1 MKACSAGMTE
11 FVDGW
16 IFGHTLGEGAYG
28 EVQLVINKS
37 TGEAVAMKMIDLK
50 KHPDARQ
57 TVLKETAIHRMLSN
71 PNIIQYYG
79 KRSEPSMEYIFL
91 EYAAGG
97 ELFDRIEPDIG
108 MPAWEAQKYFRQLI
122 SAVEYMHSR
131 GIAHRDLKPE
141 NLLLD
146 NNDNLKVTDFGLA
159 TVYRFNGISRCLEK
173 RCGTLPYVAPEVLL
187 RPYDAEPADIWS
199 CGIILVALL
208 SGELPWDQSL
218 AECPEYA
225 AWKDGKY
232 MSLTPWKKLDNSSL
246 SLIRNILMHTPSTR
260 YTILDIKRHRWFVKM
275 FQRVGGMEGYI
286 RSDETDAKQVAAEDE
301 MQFCLSQPELSVAD
315 NMSGVQINLE
325 ERPGFSFS
333 QPAHI
338 EDLLLCTQVQT
349 KQLTQQSQQNTF
361 QRLVRRMTRFF
372 VKTDCDTTVMRL
384 VNCLEKEKYT
394 CRINDFGTITISAID
409 QRKMPL
415 VFKANIVD
423 MDGKILVDFR
433 LSKGCGLEFKR
444 RFVKI
449 KSMVEDIILK
459 GPVTWP
465 IAVATECMP

>member
-1 MKACSAGMTE
+1 MTE

-28 EVQLVINKS
+28 EVKLVINKS
-37 TGEAVAMKMIDLK
+37 SGEAVAMKMIDLA

-57 TVLKETAIHRMLSN
+57 TVKKETTIHRTLSN
-71 PNIIQYYG
+71 PNIIQYFG

-91 EYAAGG
+91 EYASGG
-97 ELFDRIEPDIG
+97 ELFDRIEPDVG
-108 MPAWEAQKYFRQLI
+108 MPVWEAQKYFKQLI
-122 SAVEYMHSR
+122 SAVEYLHSK

-146 NNDNLKVTDFGLA
+146 ENDNLKVSDFGLA
-159 TVYRFNGISRCLEK
+159 TIYRFRGKERCLEK

-187 RPYDAEPADIWS
+187 HPYHAEPADIWS

-208 SGELPWDQSL
+208 AGELPWDQSL
-218 AECPEYA
+218 AECPEYM
-225 AWKDGKY
+225 AWRDGKY

-246 SLIRNILMHTPSTR
+246 SLIKNILIHSPSAR
-260 YTILDIKRHRWFVKM
+260 CTIKDIKQHRWFIKK
-275 FQRVGGMEGYI
+275 FQRAGTIEGYI
-286 RSDETDAKQVAAEDE
+286 RPDETDSRQVLEDE
-301 MQFCLSQPELSVAD
+301 NLTRFGLSQPELPTTENA
-315 NMSGVQINLE
+315 NAVQINLD
-325 ERPGFSFS
+325 ERQGFSFS

-349 KQLTQQSQQNTF
+349 KFTQASQQNTF

-372 VKTDCDTTVMRL
+372 VKTELEATVKRL
-384 VNCLEKEKYT
+384 LNCLKNESYT
-394 CRINDFGTITISAID
+394 CRVNNFGTITISTMD
-409 QRKMPL
+409 RRKMPL
-415 VFKANIVD
+415 VFKANIVE

-433 LSKGCGLEFKR
+433 LSKGCGIEFKR

-449 KSMVEDIILK
+449 KSLLEDIILK

-465 IAVATECMP
+465 IAVATECIP

>member
-1 MKACSAGMTE
+1 MTE

-28 EVQLVINKS
+28 EVKLVINKS
-37 TGEAVAMKMIDLK
+37 TGEAVAMKMIDLL

-57 TVLKETAIHRMLSN
+57 TVKKETVIHRMLSN
-71 PNIIQYYG
+71 PNIIQYFG
-79 KRSEPSMEYIFL
+79 KRSEPNMEYIFL
-91 EYAAGG
+91 EYASGG

-108 MPAWEAQKYFRQLI
+108 MPAWEAQKYFKQLI
-122 SAVEYMHSR
+122 SAVEYLHSK

-146 NNDNLKVTDFGLA
+146 ENDNLKVSDFGLA
-159 TVYRFNGISRCLEK
+159 TIYRLQGKERYLEK

-187 RPYDAEPADIWS
+187 HPYHAEPADIWS

-208 SGELPWDQSL
+208 AGELPWDQSL
-218 AECPEYA
+218 AECPEYM
-225 AWKDGKY
+225 AWRDGKY

-246 SLIRNILMHTPSTR
+246 SLIKNILIHSPSAR
-260 YTILDIKRHRWFVKM
+260 CTIKDIKKHRWFVKK
-275 FQRVGGMEGYI
+275 FQRAGTIEGYI
-286 RSDETDAKQVAAEDE
+286 RPDETNSRQVLEDE
-301 MQFCLSQPELSVAD
+301 NLTRFCLSQPELPTTENA
-315 NMSGVQINLE
+315 NAVQINLE

-349 KQLTQQSQQNTF
+349 KFTQASQQNTF

-372 VKTDCDTTVMRL
+372 VKTELDETINRL
-384 VNCLEKEKYT
+384 VNCLKNESYN
-394 CRINDFGTITISAID
+394 CRINNVGTITVSTMD
-409 QRKMPL
+409 RRKMPL
-415 VFKANIVD
+415 VFKANIVE

-449 KSMVEDIILK
+449 KSLLEDIILK